1 MTFSLKSLSTAA
13 LLLAGLSPLNAQA
26 VLLPVIADTYLA
38 PAADAAGTSEVIK
51 VNPINKALLNFA
63 LSPLP
68 SGITGANIDKA
79 RLVFFVKSVP
89 TSGKLQVSPVT
100 STWAENVNTATAP
113 VVGSSLASS
122 SALSRSNTY
131 YAVDV
136 TQLVKNWLDNPASSF
151 GLALHPFRGTSTSVT
166 LESKEATQTS
176 QAAYID
182 IDLLLGTD
190 GPKGDTGAAGPYGVV
205 GPQGLT
211 GDAGVQGDRGAD
223 GDQGQQGI
231 QGVQGPAAA
240 WPVGQA
246 QGDIRYWDGAA
257 WVNIA
262 AGLPNATLKF
272 CNHKPTWTTSGCPP
286 KVYTIG
292 DTGPAGGKVF
302 YLSDATGLHG
312 LEAAPVDQSTVKWGC
327 YRTFVGGTESAV
339 GTGNA
344 NTAAI
349 KAKCGAGTAAQVAAN
364 YSLNGFT
371 DWYLPSKDELNLLY
385 AQKARVGGFAN
396 SFYWSSTGID
406 ASLAWLQ
413 SFLTGTQDGSG
424 RFSTLRVRAVRDF

>member
-68 SGITGANIDKA
+68 SGITGANINKA

-100 STWAENVNTATAP
+100 STWAEGTVNTAIAP
-113 VVGSSLASS
+113 VVGSPLATSA
-122 SALSRSNTY
+122 ALSRSNRY
-131 YAVDV
+131 YAVDI

-151 GLALHPFRGTSTSVT
+151 GLALQPFRGTSTSVT

-262 AGLPNATLKF
+262 AGLPNATLTF
-272 CNHKPTWTTSGCPP
+272 CNHKPTWTTSGCPLS
-286 KVYTIG
+286 KVYKIG

-302 YLSDATGLHG
+302 YPTF
-312 LEAAPVDQSTVKWGC
+312 
-327 YRTFVGGTESAV
+327 RTL
-339 GTGNA
+339 
-344 NTAAI
+344 
-349 KAKCGAGTAAQVAAN
+349 KK
-364 YSLNGFT
+364 
-371 DWYLPSKDELNLLY
+371 
-385 AQKARVGGFAN
+385 
-396 SFYWSSTGID
+396 
-406 ASLAWLQ
+406 
-413 SFLTGTQDGSG
+413 
-424 RFSTLRVRAVRDF
+424 

>member
-1 MTFSLKSLSTAA
+1 MTFTLKSLSAA
-13 LLLAGLSPLNAQA
+13 LLLLAGLSPLNAQA

-38 PAADAAGTSEVIK
+38 PAADAAGTSEIIK
-51 VNPINKALLNFA
+51 VNSNNKALLNFA

-100 STWAENVNTATAP
+100 STWAEGTVKAP
-113 VVGSSLASS
+113 VVGSSLATSA
-122 SALSRSNTY
+122 ALSRSNTY

-151 GLALHPFRGTSTSVT
+151 GLALQPFRGTSTSVT

-182 IDLLLGTD
+182 IDLLGAD
-190 GPKGDTGAAGPYGVV
+190 GPKGDTGAAGTQGAV
-205 GPQGLT
+205 GPQGII
-211 GDAGVQGDRGAD
+211 GDAGVQGDQGAD
-223 GDQGQQGI
+223 GAQGPQGI

-246 QGDIRYWDGAA
+246 QGDIRYWNGAA

-262 AGLPNATLKF
+262 AGLPNATLTF
-272 CNHKPTWTTSGCPP
+272 CNHKPTWTTTGCPP
-286 KVYTIG
+286 NVYTIG

-312 LEAAPVDQSTVKWGC
+312 LEAAPVDQVKYIQWGC
-327 YRTFVGGTESAV
+327 YGTVVGTGTAV
-339 GTGNA
+339 GTGKA

-349 KAKCGAGTAAQVAAN
+349 IAKCGAGTAAQVAAS

-385 AQKARVGGFAN
+385 RQKDVAWITL
-396 SFYWSSTGID
+396 YWSSSEADNNRI
-406 ASLAWLQ
+406 AWIQ
-413 SFLTGTQDGSG
+413 QFINGTQSILNK
-424 RFSTLRVRAVRDF
+424 SYTQAVRAIRTF